1 MVQGGRGGGVVRPG
15 GGPFSTGCAAAQS
28 FSLTGNSQTGTYS
41 GRRWRE
47 PKARGDRRPIRV
59 RGQLPMASASP
70 HTTPTGHDMT
80 PRDAKRLR
88 VAFDGT
94 PERRRRVPVPTST
107 ARRPLRR
114 QNAVVVEEPDDHAAA
129 VTAALE
135 AAAEAT

>member
-1 MVQGGRGGGVVRPG
+1 MQHFRLCSRRAVRPVCSALRDHDGEEAAG
-15 GGPFSTGCAAAQS
+15 GGPATRST
-28 FSLTGNSQTGTYS
+28 T
-41 GRRWRE
+41 
-47 PKARGDRRPIRV
+47 P
-59 RGQLPMASASP
+59 ASASP

-114 QNAVVVEEPDDHAAA
+114 QNAVVVEEPDELPPTIAA
-129 VTAALE
+129 T
-135 AAAEAT
+135 AAEAT

>member
-1 MVQGGRGGGVVRPG
+1 VARE
-15 GGPFSTGCAAAQS
+15 GPHGA
-28 FSLTGNSQTGTYS
+28 
-41 GRRWRE
+41 
-47 PKARGDRRPIRV
+47 RRPLRA

-70 HTTPTGHDMT
+70 RLTTPPTDMT

-94 PERRRRVPVPTST
+94 PERRRRAPAPAST

-129 VTAALE
+129 VAAAIE
-135 AAAEAT
+135 AASGAS